1 MKTGTN
7 DQNSVELSFVVFF
20 YSTCLGWSFI
30 FHFVI
35 KFKPKTGISKGNQQ
49 VAYTHEKMADLVQYK
64 NTCSVI

>member
-7 DQNSVELSFVVFF
+7 DQNSVELSFVVF
-20 YSTCLGWSFI
+20 STPLVLVEVFF